1 MKKKVMMIGLILSL
15 FCGSGST
22 VMAAESASGPLGLG
36 AYSNENATMRADY
49 IKYIYKVIDG
59 KVYKRLYNFTE
70 EEWVGDW
77 ILVK

>member
-1 MKKKVMMIGLILSL
+1 
-15 FCGSGST
+15 
-22 VMAAESASGPLGLG
+22 MAAETASRPLG

-49 IKYIYKVIDG
+49 VEYIYKVIDG

-70 EEWVGDW
+70 EEWIGDW

>member
-22 VMAAESASGPLGLG
+22 VMAAETTSRPFG
-36 AYSNENATMRADY
+36 AYTNENATMRAEY

-59 KVYKRLYNFTE
+59 KVYKRLYNFTQE
-70 EEWVGDW
+70 KWVGDW
-77 ILVK
+77 ILVE

>member
-22 VMAAESASGPLGLG
+22 VMAAETVSGSLG
-36 AYSNENATMRADY
+36 AYTNENSTMRADY
-49 IKYIYKVIDG
+49 IEYVYKVIDG
-59 KVYKRLYNFTE
+59 KVYKRLYNFTQE
-70 EEWVGDW
+70 KWVGDW